1 MSSSIR
7 YGAHVYI
14 RHRGQYGKQCL
25 IQRKIRRHVQGIEGS
40 IFLADV
46 LGAEHSLIVCTSDQG
61 QSELFKLKI
70 IFFFVP
76 FSFNNYPLSAL

>member
-7 YGAHVYI
+7 YRAHVYI

-46 LGAEHSLIVCTSDQG
+46 LGTEDGLSLCTSDQG
-61 QSELFKLKI
+61 QCELLQLKM
-70 IFFFVP
+70 IFFCV
-76 FSFNNYPLSAL
+76 SFTCNNYPLSDL